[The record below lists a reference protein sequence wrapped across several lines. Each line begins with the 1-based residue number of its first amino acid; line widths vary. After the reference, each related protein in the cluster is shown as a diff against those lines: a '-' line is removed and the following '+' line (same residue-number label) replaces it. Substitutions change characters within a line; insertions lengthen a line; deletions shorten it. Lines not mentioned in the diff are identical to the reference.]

1 MEEEVVKKK
10 IDFKKIII
18 IVLMAVI
25 GLILLIFVST
35 YFRWQNDIS
44 SLYKVYGYQSESKI
58 LYEYKN
64 VVYEVENI
72 KDFYGEE
79 VKDLSLKENEYVE
92 LYCDKS
98 NCTYIDKKDSS
109 IMTYLNPGIVILALG
124 IFILVLFFIF
134 EKLYITKTIIKIISL
149 SMVVVMTVVMFF
161 VFVVNFADYYG
172 LVNNSTYLVK
182 GNVIGGIY
190 TSDKTYNE
198 VLKYEIR
205 DNTYYI
211 LGDKNDNSINDVL
224 NQERNIYYNRKDYN
238 DATVKRLPINILFLV
253 SFVLLLVMSIL
264 YGTLLKREKKG

>member
-25 GLILLIFVST
+25 VLILLIFVST

-44 SLYKVYGYQSESKI
+44 SLYKAYGYQSESKI

-79 VKDLSLKENEYVE
+79 VKELSLKENEYVE

-190 TSDKTYNE
+190 TNDKTYNE

-205 DNTYYI
+205 DNAYYI

-238 DATVKRLPINILFLV
+238 DATVKRLPINILYLV

>member
-35 YFRWQNDIS
+35 NFRWQNDIF

-79 VKDLSLKENEYVE
+79 VKELSLKENEYVE

-98 NCTYIDKKDSS
+98 NCTYIDKKDCS

-149 SMVVVMTVVMFF
+149 SMVVVMTIVMFF

-172 LVNNSTYLVK
+172 LVNNSIYLVK

-211 LGDKNDNSINDVL
+211 LGDKNDNSINEVL

-238 DATVKRLPINILFLV
+238 DATVKRLPINILYLV